1 MIALRKLR
9 QMESLPALV
18 FSDALF
24 LAADDHCRDASKNG
38 LTSSIGSKDKSG
50 MNSSPYSRVGRYAD
64 STGVAESMTFGEDK
78 ATEVVLRMLVD
89 ASSREKI
96 FDKGYCQASV
106 STCKGKDFDLAVTN
120 YADSVTLNQNGK
132 DKIAEVTNAAKDKL
146 SKWIDI
152 DMSKIEN
159 YNKLLVKYMEQQE
172 LARL

>member
-9 QMESLPALV
+9 QMESLPALA

-38 LTSSIGSKDKSG
+38 LTSSIGSKDQSG
-50 MNSSPYSRVGRYAD
+50 MNSSPYSRVARYAD
-64 STGVAESMTFGEDK
+64 ARGVAESMTFGQDK
-78 ATEVVLRMLVD
+78 ATEVVLQMLID
-89 ASSREKI
+89 ASKREKI
-96 FDKGYCQASV
+96 FDKGYCKAAV

-120 YADSVTLNQNGK
+120 YADSVNLNQDGK
-132 DKIAEVTNAAKDKL
+132 DKISKVTNDAKDKL
-146 SKWIDI
+146 SKGIDI